1 MFTANPKSTQLDQV
15 INLRNVDI
23 QRQPTWVKDEQQA
36 MNNIAMSNLTQKQNQ
51 IFMAIFSLSAPNNFE
66 VRQNLRKEI
75 KIFKENFGQKN
86 NGSIHLT
93 FLLGL
98 TKDQKVQ
105 KRIEHESELF
115 GDILQISVEDSYN
128 NLSYKTLG
136 AYQWIHTVRWI
147 FSF

>member
-1 MFTANPKSTQLDQV
+1 M

-23 QRQPTWVKDEQQA
+23 QRQPTWIKDEQQA
-36 MNNIAMSNLTQKQNQ
+36 MNNIAKSNLTQKQNQ
-51 IFMAIFSLSAPNNFE
+51 IFMAIFSLSAPKNFE

-115 GDILQISVEDSYN
+115 GDILQFAVEDSYN